1 MLSQAQDIEMRMT
14 REEIMAESTGE
25 PTYRMMVEFPNDSRG
40 PRESKSLSFDA
51 AYKVIE
57 TLETTDHRHSYKSI
71 VIYSETTGEAIY
83 PRNKQEEGN

>member
-1 MLSQAQDIEMRMT
+1 MDMEITMT
-14 REEIMAESTGE
+14 REQIMAEDATE

-83 PRNKQEEGN
+83 PRNKQKEGN